1 MTHLKTTDFNLHLLV
16 CLLSTISKLGWWKGV
31 AFINLFKPP
40 YFLKFYDMY
49 TLKTHIKEYI
59 YTYAFAFY
67 VLILVYRFN
76 GSIFLMYRHRDWYT
90 LFICWPRHKTLS
102 HLTFS
107 SGNWVLEAAN
117 PSYAHRAWLAAAV
130 PACSTHVG
138 IALPPS
144 VWVLLVPPPFWAG
157 CSACQ
162 GGQSGTCMCSRGPGP
177 TWLGRQEFP
186 LTLGLCCHTP
196 KPLGEAVKMALTHD
210 IALTH
215 TMTSRGCFQALPRA
229 LAFWNLHPQ
238 ELLPGRRAVKR
249 GVRELP
255 VEQPQKETTE
265 LEFGVETKGTLYK
278 ESHAVCQ
285 SMSAFIT
292 QGESI
297 GFQHTSLFFTQETL
311 RGAKTKP
318 EPGNGDRKIHH
329 GVRWRRGPHGF
340 VVSLEN
346 DYWES
351 WGIHLQFVS
360 VSAIHKPEVLIK
372 MLLKEANQLTDTLQD
387 GLFYLTHRRLLMS
400 IMLPLSVIS

>member
-16 CLLSTISKLGWWKGV
+16 CLLSAISKLRWWKGV

-144 VWVLLVPPPFWAG
+144 VWVLLVPPPFGQGVLPARAG
-157 CSACQ
+157 SLGPACVPGAQ
-162 GGQSGTCMCSRGPGP
+162 GL
-177 TWLGRQEFP
+177 LGWEGRNFP
-186 LTLGLCCHTP
+186 
-196 KPLGEAVKMALTHD
+196 
-210 IALTH
+210 
-215 TMTSRGCFQALPRA
+215 
-229 LAFWNLHPQ
+229 
-238 ELLPGRRAVKR
+238 
-249 GVRELP
+249 
-255 VEQPQKETTE
+255 
-265 LEFGVETKGTLYK
+265 
-278 ESHAVCQ
+278 
-285 SMSAFIT
+285 
-292 QGESI
+292 
-297 GFQHTSLFFTQETL
+297 
-311 RGAKTKP
+311 
-318 EPGNGDRKIHH
+318 
-329 GVRWRRGPHGF
+329 
-340 VVSLEN
+340 
-346 DYWES
+346 
-351 WGIHLQFVS
+351 
-360 VSAIHKPEVLIK
+360 
-372 MLLKEANQLTDTLQD
+372 
-387 GLFYLTHRRLLMS
+387 
-400 IMLPLSVIS
+400 